1 MTLDDVRTMT
11 KEMLTA
17 GEVAS
22 VLHVD
27 ACNLT
32 WQARTDPSKLGF
44 PVVMIG
50 TRPRFPRRAFV
61 RFMEGRTE
69 TL

>member
-1 MTLDDVRTMT
+1 MTLDDIRTMT
-11 KEMLTA
+11 KELLTA

-32 WQARTDPSKLGF
+32 WQARTDPAKLGF

-50 TRPRFPRRAFV
+50 ARARFPRRAFV
-61 RFMEGRTE
+61 RFMEGRE
-69 TL
+69 EA